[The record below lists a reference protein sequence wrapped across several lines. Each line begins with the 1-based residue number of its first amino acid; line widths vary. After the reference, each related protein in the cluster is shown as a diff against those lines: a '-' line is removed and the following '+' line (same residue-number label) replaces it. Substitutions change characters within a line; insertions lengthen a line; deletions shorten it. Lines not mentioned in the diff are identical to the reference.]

1 MSDDIGFKT
10 KYLMYKAKYLS
21 LKNKSTIERTN
32 LKQTGG
38 GENSKDDIILFKSE
52 NCGHCKRFK
61 PTWEALQ
68 KQFTGRHNFITYDY
82 EENPDKMKEF
92 NINGVPT
99 IYRISGENKYMF
111 EGERDLDNLVAFLS

>member
-1 MSDDIGFKT
+1 MDDIDFKT

-21 LKNKSTIERTN
+21 LKNKSTLEPT
-32 LKQTGG
+32 KQTGG

-61 PTWEALQ
+61 PTWEVLE
-68 KQFTGRHNFITYDY
+68 KQFTCKHNFITYDY
-82 EENPDKMKEF
+82 EKNPDKMKEF